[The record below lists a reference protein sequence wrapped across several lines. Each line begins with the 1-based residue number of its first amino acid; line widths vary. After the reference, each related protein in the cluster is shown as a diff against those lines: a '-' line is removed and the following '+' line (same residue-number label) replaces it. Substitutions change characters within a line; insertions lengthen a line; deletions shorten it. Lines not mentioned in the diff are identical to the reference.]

1 MDETNNKDGLT
12 YSDRKVQINPGHP
25 LYEWCS
31 TVTSLSNNLYNA
43 SLFHIRQCMTGLKK
57 TEEERQDL
65 EKEVIEKIDAALPLM
80 NETKVKAWQKK
91 KAKYDALDNTLDS
104 E

>member
-1 MDETNNKDGLT
+1 MDETNSKDGLT

-57 TEEERQDL
+57 NGRTASGPG
-65 EKEVIEKIDAALPLM
+65 KG
-80 NETKVKAWQKK
+80 
-91 KAKYDALDNTLDS
+91 S
-104 E
+104 H

>member
-31 TVTSLSNNLYNA
+31 YLYYNY
-43 SLFHIRQCMTGLKK
+43 L
-57 TEEERQDL
+57 
-65 EKEVIEKIDAALPLM
+65 V
-80 NETKVKAWQKK
+80 
-91 KAKYDALDNTLDS
+91 
-104 E
+104 

>member
-1 MDETNNKDGLT
+1 MDETNSKDGLT

-43 SLFHIRQCMTGLKK
+43 SLFHIRQCMTDSKK
-57 TEEERQDL
+57 RKNSVRTWKRKSSQGSIVHCL
-65 EKEVIEKIDAALPLM
+65 
-80 NETKVKAWQKK
+80 
-91 KAKYDALDNTLDS
+91 
-104 E
+104 

>member
-12 YSDRKVQINPGHP
+12 YSDRKLQINPGHP

-43 SLFHIRQCMTGLKK
+43 SLFHIRQCMTGLNK

-65 EKEVIEKIDAALPLM
+65 EKEVIARIDIAQPWM
-80 NETKVKAWQKK
+80 NQTRLKGGQ
-91 KAKYDALDNTLDS
+91 
-104 E
+104 

>member
-43 SLFHIRQCMTGLKK
+43 SLFHIRQCMTGN
-57 TEEERQDL
+57 
-65 EKEVIEKIDAALPLM
+65 A
-80 NETKVKAWQKK
+80 
-91 KAKYDALDNTLDS
+91 
-104 E
+104 